1 MNLHSMHIIQ
11 YIYIL
16 ISARGTPL
24 QVLHTLL
31 LGPYKYLL
39 RATMAKLQKQRTQ
52 LSALLSAFPSSGF
65 TSRISRNIANYY
77 KSSVGRDF
85 KALAQMAL
93 FVLSPFLAP
102 AEIEVWL
109 ALSKVSSM
117 HLSIYTIFPN
127 PLYNTSCRCFK
138 LLTVTESIQRV
149 WVKHCSEFCCY

>member
-1 MNLHSMHIIQ
+1 MNLHGYG
-11 YIYIL
+11 YIYILL

-24 QVLHTLL
+24 EVLHTLL

-39 RATMAKLQKQRTQ
+39 RATMAKLSKKQRTQ

-65 TSRISRNIANYY
+65 TSRISRNIAKYY
-77 KSSVGRDF
+77 KSFVGRNF

-109 ALSKVSSM
+109 ALSKVS
-117 HLSIYTIFPN
+117 T
-127 PLYNTSCRCFK
+127 
-138 LLTVTESIQRV
+138 
-149 WVKHCSEFCCY
+149 